1 MSIQSFTDKD
11 LDNLIASIEESLDK
25 AEVLTKSKALKK
37 DDGEDEA
44 MEDAPPAAEAA
55 PDAQMGMSSEGAP
68 ADAGEQPEEAAAPE
82 QGMGEGEGMGEGD
95 EALQDEGQDAP
106 LSDEELVQIY
116 GSMQPEELERH
127 FMVIQEVLKHHAGE
141 AEDQQQPEQPEQP
154 EQAAQPPQMPAEGE
168 DQEQMA
174 MKSSNDKEFAAL
186 KKTIE
191 EQSKSIELLGKAF
204 EALTKPQRKAVTD
217 IEYIKKSEA
226 EETSKSNLS
235 KDEIRD
241 LYTKINPGT
250 LSKSE
255 RSMVNNYFLNGE
267 NKSEVE
273 HIIQSK
279 GGKI

>member
-37 DDGEDEA
+37 DQGEDEA
-44 MEDAPPAAEAA
+44 MEEAPPAAAAA
-55 PDAQMGMSSEGAP
+55 PDAQQEMPSEGAP
-68 ADAGEQPEEAAAPE
+68 ADEGEMPAEAAAPE
-82 QGMGEGEGMGEGD
+82 EGMGEGEGEEALEGEGK
-95 EALQDEGQDAP
+95 DAP

-116 GSMQPEELERH
+116 GSMQPDELERH
-127 FMVIQEVLKHHAGE
+127 FMVIQEILKHHAGE
-141 AEDQQQPEQPEQP
+141 AEGQPEQPEQP
-154 EQAAQPPQMPAEGE
+154 EQAGAAPQMPEQDE
-168 DQEQMA
+168 QQEQMA
-174 MKSSNDKEFAAL
+174 MKSSNDEELAAL
-186 KKTIE
+186 RKTIE

-204 EALTKPQRKAVTD
+204 ETLTRPQRKAVTD

-226 EETSKSNLS
+226 EETSKSKNLS
-235 KDEIRD
+235 KEEMRD

-250 LSKSE
+250 LTKGE
-255 RSMVNNYFLNGE
+255 RTMVNNYFLNGE